1 MYVISQGRKSAYIP
15 VTVRDFAVDEE
26 KPYSLYICSPDIA
39 CEVVQ
44 RGFLPQS
51 FLQLAAFVPDTD
63 TPFFVFCWADK
74 TTLAHWLHLKDHSFY
89 AVPVHCNEREYE
101 LLYGILHPGQ
111 PIDRQ
116 AIEAAMENDARYCGE
131 NGIAF

>member
-26 KPYSLYICSPDIA
+26 KPYSLLVCGGELA
-39 CEVVQ
+39 LEVWR
-44 RGFLPQS
+44 RGFRPNS
-51 FLQLAAFVPDTD
+51 YFRLAAFVPDTD
-63 TPFFVFCWADK
+63 TPFFIFCWADK
-74 TTLAHWLHLKDHSFY
+74 TTLAHRLHLKDHSFY

-101 LLYGILHPGQ
+101 LLYGILNPGQ

-116 AIEAAMENDARYCGE
+116 AVEAAMERDARYCAE
-131 NGIAF
+131 NGISF